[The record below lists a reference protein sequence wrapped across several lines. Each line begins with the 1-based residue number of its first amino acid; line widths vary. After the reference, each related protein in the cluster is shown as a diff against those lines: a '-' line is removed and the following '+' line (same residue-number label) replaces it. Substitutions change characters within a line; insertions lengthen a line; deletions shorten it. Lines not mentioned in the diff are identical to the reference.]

1 MFPRPQ
7 GEWQGGSR
15 GTRSSRGVGDSEG
28 TVNRRRRDSA
38 IALETAQLC
47 GRVQKRSSALVE
59 S

>member
-28 TVNRRRRDSA
+28 TVNRRRRGTA
-38 IALETAQLC
+38 IASEIAQLC
-47 GRVQKRSSALVE
+47 RRVEERPSALVE